1 MKLKKVLRCIRFGVL
16 VPKLFIIL
24 FGLFF
29 SSLAFAANLK
39 VNWVDGLI
47 PGGNIAH
54 DTLTCTSSR
63 AGTALEGDRTQNPMD
78 VVWSDDGLTVFTVN
92 INDGNEMDSHPVS
105 MNKVSEAFKVST
117 DLMTSQ
123 GEDVTCD
130 AIDGE
135 NPSGMSGG
143 QVDDLSLIHI

>member
-29 SSLAFAANLK
+29 SSLAFAAELR
-39 VNWVDGLI
+39 VNWVDSLI

-54 DTLTCTSSR
+54 GTLTCTSSR
-63 AGTALEGDRTQNPMD
+63 AGTALEKDRTQDPSD

-92 INDGNEMDSHPVS
+92 INDGNEM
-105 MNKVSEAFKVST
+105 A
-117 DLMTSQ
+117 
-123 GEDVTCD
+123 TC
-130 AIDGE
+130 
-135 NPSGMSGG
+135 
-143 QVDDLSLIHI
+143 LSRNSSAPYR